1 MKVAYLLNL
10 PDVVPILLRMDL
22 RPKTSYIFLI
32 RYLQNSVLLK
42 PLAGIHTIRMLIF
55 VQGGLQPLQDGFMAL
70 SGAIPSF
77 KKSSC
82 QTQLSKDTVVRNA
95 RSRSL

>member
-1 MKVAYLLNL
+1 
-10 PDVVPILLRMDL
+10 
-22 RPKTSYIFLI
+22 
-32 RYLQNSVLLK
+32 
-42 PLAGIHTIRMLIF
+42 
-55 VQGGLQPLQDGFMAL
+55 LQDGFMAL